1 MGFLPKLIYLGDVG
15 GWLHVSSCLAL
26 CAASITFVWW
36 AFSAG
41 RRSIDLRL
49 SIGFWFPV
57 LLATVVGVVSLLAS
71 FESDFSTSS
80 ISVALNIAVAIIA
93 WCAVVALIRSGR
105 AAISETQAESNPRA
119 HESLQVSENPS
130 MPTLADYPGTS
141 DSFVGKLETAI
152 HDARYARTLLDATI
166 ESTASGV
173 VICDRDTNFLVV
185 NPTGTHL
192 LGEICHL
199 PQASWTSEVGI
210 FLNAEDTEP
219 AKESI
224 LPLFRATQGERVD
237 GMELLV
243 RNGVSKIPIWLRSN
257 ASPIVDH
264 NGVNLGAV
272 AVFEDITELRES
284 REQLQLL
291 QKETEFELDNTN
303 QRLKRILVSIEEVIW
318 RGELEESVFQF
329 VYFSPGVKKMTGLS
343 EDQLIP
349 DLEVY
354 LDLIHEEDLKTIG
367 PIMQSLFSGELDFSE
382 DEYRIRQVDGSTR
395 WIRNRVNAVNEGDK
409 RVFQGVMIDITGERD
424 ARLALQRAERL
435 ASIGTLAAGIAHE
448 INNPLGAMMLT
459 TERAK
464 GMVERDQFTKKQL
477 LETCNTI
484 TNQIERCSKI
494 ATGVLRFAS
503 DDRSPREFH
512 SLLTTAEEARNLILF
527 KAEKNDISIEI
538 DPRGPVDDLKVSMD
552 ETGICQVIVN
562 LLANAVEASSRS
574 SKIRMVL
581 ESHEDRV
588 VLAVHDNGV
597 GLNESTKERA
607 FDPFYTTRRESG
619 GTGLG
624 LSMCHTIVTKHGG
637 EISIGDSFQG
647 IGAVVQFWIPK
658 KPIA

>member
-1 MGFLPKLIYLGDVG
+1 M
-15 GWLHVSSCLAL
+15 
-26 CAASITFVWW
+26 
-36 AFSAG
+36 
-41 RRSIDLRL
+41 
-49 SIGFWFPV
+49 
-57 LLATVVGVVSLLAS
+57 
-71 FESDFSTSS
+71 
-80 ISVALNIAVAIIA
+80 
-93 WCAVVALIRSGR
+93 
-105 AAISETQAESNPRA
+105 
-119 HESLQVSENPS
+119 
-130 MPTLADYPGTS
+130 S

-318 RGELEESVFQF
+318 RGEVEESVFQF